1 MADNVG
7 YTPGTGATVAAD
19 DVGGVLY
26 QRVKVSLGEDGQAGT
41 DLTSELLETLQALRI
56 TLDAMM
62 RTSGLALPDSAGRM
76 RVLVDSITGSL
87 TLATVTTVG
96 TISTLQTV
104 GTGNWNLNE
113 TIPALMKLQA
123 DCLRSYITVA

>member
-7 YTPGTGATVAAD
+7 YTPGNGAVVAAD

-26 QRVKVSLGEDGQAGT
+26 QRVKVSLGDDGQAGG
-41 DLTSELLETLQALRI
+41 DLTAELLETLQALRI

-62 RTSGLALPDSAGRM
+62 RTSGMVLPDTAGRQ
-76 RVLVDSITGSL
+76 RVLLDSITGNL
-87 TLATVTTVG
+87 TLGTVSQVTTAV
-96 TISTLQTV
+96 TLQTC

-113 TIPALMKLQA
+113 HVPAMMKLQA
-123 DCLRSYITVA
+123 NCLRSYIIVS